1 MKIKKRQAPI
11 IAFLILI
18 GLLGPWRVCFAQQ
31 HKEIYLSLTVGLTYD
46 EKVPFIPSPL
56 TTTGD
61 YHKVTKVSVDR
72 NTNTFRFSPKTVG
85 IGTLTILDGSGHRVY
100 TFRIDVKR
108 SNLNKA
114 VLEIR
119 SLLGDIDGI
128 QVKIVNNKVIV
139 DGQLLLP
146 KDISRIY
153 SVVRQ
158 FGDVASSIVTLSP
171 LAQKKIAQLIE
182 KDINNPEVRVRAVNN
197 KFVLEGAVATPDEK
211 TRAEV
216 IAKTYVPDIFI
227 DEATKD
233 GLIQT
238 RKVDAVINLITL
250 KAAAPP
256 EPGKIIQMVVH
267 YVELQKDYEKG
278 FRFQW
283 TPDLGDGTQV
293 SFRTGD
299 TGASGIIT
307 TITGTVSN
315 LLPKLNWAK
324 QHGHARILQ
333 STSLIVQ
340 DGQKGEI
347 KSTTRIP
354 YNVTNQQGQPSTNFE
369 EVGIVSSMTPAIL
382 SSKSDTIQLSMD
394 FSLRNLISIS
404 DAGPLTSGSQIN
416 TVIVVRSGQSAAVGG
431 LVSNSSGTN
440 YNKLPQN
447 VSQNP
452 LISLYASKDF
462 RRSQSQFVVFVT
474 PMIKR
479 SASAGSEK
487 IMKKFKL
494 RD

>member
-1 MKIKKRQAPI
+1 MGWHFLTLTMLVVSAP
-11 IAFLILI
+11 
-18 GLLGPWRVCFAQQ
+18 LGAWSKDS
-31 HKEIYLSLTVGLTYD
+31 HKETYVSLTVGLTHD
-46 EKVPFIPSPL
+46 EKLPSLPARIS
-56 TTTGD
+56 TAGD
-61 YHKVTKVSVDR
+61 FRKVTGVSFDR
-72 NTNTFRFSPKTVG
+72 NTNTFRFTPKRVG
-85 IGTLTILDGSGHRVY
+85 IGTLTVLDARGQRIH
-100 TFRIDVKR
+100 TFRLDVKR

-171 LAQKKIAQLIE
+171 LAQRKIAQLIGR
-182 KDINNPEVRVRAVNN
+182 DINNPDVRVRAVNN
-197 KFVLEGAVATPDEK
+197 KFVLEGQVASPDEK

-216 IAKTYVPDIFI
+216 IAKTYIPDIFV

-233 GLIQT
+233 GLIQS
-238 RKVDAVINLITL
+238 RKVDAIINLITL
-250 KAAAPP
+250 KAPP
-256 EPGKIIQMVVH
+256 PEEPGKIIQMVVH

-283 TPDLGDGTQV
+283 TPDLGDGSKV
-293 SFRTGD
+293 SFQTGD
-299 TGASGIIT
+299 RGPSGIIT
-307 TITGTVSN
+307 TITGTISN

-324 QHGHARILQ
+324 QHGHARVLQ
-333 STSLIVQ
+333 SSSLIVQ

-347 KSTTRIP
+347 KSTVRIP
-354 YNVTNQQGQPSTNFE
+354 YAVTSANGQPSTNFE
-369 EVGIVSSMTPAIL
+369 EVGIVSIVTPKIL
-382 SSKSDTIQLSMD
+382 SSRSDSIELTMD
-394 FSLRNLISIS
+394 FSIRNLISIS
-404 DAGPLTSGSQIN
+404 DAGPLTSGSRIN
-416 TVIVVRSGQSAAVGG
+416 TVIVVRSNQSAAVGG
-431 LVSNSSGTN
+431 LISNSSGTN

-447 VSQNP
+447 SSPNP
-452 LISLYASKDF
+452 LFSLYASKDF

-474 PMIKR
+474 PIIKR

-487 IMKKFKL
+487 VMQKFRL
-494 RD
+494 AD